1 VSCETPAEQRFR
13 TFVPPGSLLA
23 LLVGAISC
31 YNRHPKFFPLWA
43 MTRYRNLKRG
53 NTRAAAYGM

>member
-1 VSCETPAEQRFR
+1 VKRQRGSAFGR
-13 TFVPPGSLLA
+13 LCRLGSLLA
-23 LLVGAISC
+23 RLVGAISC

-53 NTRAAAYGM
+53 DARAAACGM